1 MARYLLDTN
10 HLGAAL
16 DLASAVHERILQA
29 IRESNKVG
37 TCVPALCEL
46 HVGIQQ
52 TKHRE
57 HNERVLGQ
65 LLRKIR
71 LWPMEREIA
80 HRYGEVF
87 HELKKQGK
95 VLSQVDMML
104 AALCRHMNLKLLT
117 TDTDFRALPDIAAEN
132 WLS

>member
-16 DLASAVHERILQA
+16 NRDSHVRERILQT
-29 IRESNKVG
+29 IRDGNKIG
-37 TCVPALCEL
+37 TCVPVLGEL

-52 TKHRE
+52 TKDRE
-57 HNERVLGQ
+57 HNERVLAH
-65 LLRKIR
+65 LLKKIR

-80 HRYGEVF
+80 RRYAEVF
-87 HELKKQGK
+87 LELKKKGK

-104 AALCRHMNLKLLT
+104 AALCRHMNLTLLT
-117 TDTDFRALPDIAAEN
+117 TDTDFRALPDLATEN
-132 WLS
+132 WL